1 MLLVQVVA
9 LDIAWKN
16 GTSNFGP
23 FLKGHISGN
32 IIDKTREIFCGHS
45 HQLRDAK
52 EYTYV
57 MQWYFLPNQGSH
69 KNLTTEFKDFSRI
82 F

>member
-1 MLLVQVVA
+1 MVLVQVVA
-9 LDIAWKN
+9 FDIALKF

-23 FLKGHISGN
+23 FLKRHISGN

-45 HQLRDAK
+45 HQLRDVK

-57 MQWYFLPNQGSH
+57 MQ
-69 KNLTTEFKDFSRI
+69 
-82 F
+82 